1 MKISVIIPVFNRSA
15 VIGRAIESVLNQT
28 YPAHQVI
35 VVDDASTDETPRVL
49 ERYLPRIRIIRLT
62 QNRGVSA
69 ARNAGIR
76 AATGDWIAFLDSDD
90 QWLPEKLQMAVEFHR
105 EHPEY
110 RIFQSEEIWIRNGRR
125 VNPKKKHRK
134 PQGWIFK
141 PSLELCLIS
150 PSAVII
156 QHSLFEQVGLFDES
170 LPVCEDYDLWL
181 RVTRRFPVGLDR
193 RFGII
198 KYGGH
203 EDQLSRK
210 YWGMDRFRI
219 QAMEKHLSDPELPDD
234 LRAALLS
241 ELIRKTEILI
251 VGGKKRNKHV
261 AHLEEKL
268 KEFRKRFQTLPD
280 AEAGRDI

>member
-251 VGGKKRNKHV
+251 AGGKKRNKNV
-261 AHLEEKL
+261 VHLEEKL
-268 KEFRKRFQTLPD
+268 KEFRDRFQTLPD

>member
-1 MKISVIIPVFNRSA
+1 MKISVIIPVFNRAA

-35 VVDDASTDETPRVL
+35 VVDDASTDETPRIL

-62 QNRGVSA
+62 QNRGVSV

-90 QWLPEKLQMAVEFHR
+90 QWLPEKLQMAAEFHR

-251 VGGKKRNKHV
+251 AGGKKRNKHV
-261 AHLEEKL
+261 VHLEEKL
-268 KEFRKRFQTLPD
+268 KEFKNRFQTLPT